1 MKISYSKGKQ
11 NKIHVSV
18 DGEYRFTVDAEYWFL
33 TPYYRLSEIKDGEES
48 DKFLTEVGSRYAFIS
63 GLRLL
68 SYADNSRRDLFR
80 KLTRKGHSPEYVNN
94 ALDKLE
100 EIGYVDDTRYAE
112 NTVDR
117 LLRTK
122 HMSKSGIKSELFKKG
137 IDGEIIEK
145 VLSETEIDAESEID
159 ALIKKKYYRFLS
171 DDKGLKKT
179 VAALQRLGYPWS
191 EIKSAIRKYVENN
204 EEFDSDD

>member
-33 TPYYRLSEIKDGEES
+33 TPWYRLGEIKDGEES
-48 DKFLTEVGSRYAFIS
+48 EKFLTEVGSRYAFVS

-80 KLTRKGHSPEYVNN
+80 KLTRKGHDPAYVNN

-100 EIGYVDDTRYAE
+100 ELGYVSDTRFAE
-112 NTVDR
+112 NTADR

-122 HMSKSGIKSELFKKG
+122 HMSRSGIKSELLRKG
-137 IDGEIIEK
+137 ISAGIIQD
-145 VLSETEIDAESEID
+145 VLERLEIDPAKEIE
-159 ALIKKKYYRFLS
+159 ALIEKKYYRYL
-171 DDKGLKKT
+171 DDEKGLRKT
-179 VAALQRLGYPWS
+179 VAALQRLGYSWS
-191 EIKSAIRKYVENN
+191 DIKSAIRKYTDGR

>member
-33 TPYYRLSEIKDGEES
+33 TPWYRLEEIEDGEES
-48 DKFLTEVGSRYAFIS
+48 EKFLAEVGSRYAFIS

-80 KLTRKGHSPEYVNN
+80 KLTMKGHNPDYVNS
-94 ALDKLE
+94 ALDRLE
-100 EIGYVDDTRYAE
+100 ELGYVNDMRFAE
-112 NTVDR
+112 NTADR

-122 HMSKSGIKSELFKKG
+122 HMSGNGIKSELLKKG
-137 IDGEIIEK
+137 ISAEIIGK
-145 VLSETEIDAESEID
+145 VLDEADIDSAKEIG
-159 ALIKKKYYRFLS
+159 ALIEKKYSRYLS
-171 DDKGLKKT
+171 DEKGIRKT
-179 VAALQRLGYPWS
+179 VAALQRLGYSWS
-191 EIKSAIRKYVENN
+191 DIKSAIKNYTDSS
-204 EEFDSDD
+204 EEFDSYD

>member
-33 TPYYRLSEIKDGEES
+33 TPWYRLDEIKDGEES
-48 DKFLTEVGSRYAFIS
+48 EKFLTEVGSRYAFVS

-80 KLTRKGHSPEYVNN
+80 KLTRKGHDPAYVNN
-94 ALDKLE
+94 A
-100 EIGYVDDTRYAE
+100 R
-112 NTVDR
+112 
-117 LLRTK
+117 
-122 HMSKSGIKSELFKKG
+122 SGIKSELLRKG
-137 IDGEIIEK
+137 IGAEIIQD
-145 VLSETEIDAESEID
+145 VLERLEIDPAKEIE
-159 ALIKKKYYRFLS
+159 ALIEKKYYRYLT
-171 DDKGLKKT
+171 DEKGLRKT
-179 VAALQRLGYPWS
+179 VAALQRLGYSWS
-191 EIKSAIRKYVENN
+191 DIKSAIRKYTDGR

>member
-33 TPYYRLSEIKDGEES
+33 TPWYRLDEIKDGEES
-48 DKFLTEVGSRYAFIS
+48 GKFLNEVGSRYAFVS

-68 SYADNSRRDLFR
+68 SYADNSRRDLFL
-80 KLTRKGHSPEYVNN
+80 KLTRKGHSPEHVNS
-94 ALDKLE
+94 AIDKLE
-100 EIGYVDDTRYAE
+100 ELGYVSDMRFAE
-112 NTVDR
+112 NTADR

-122 HMSKSGIKSELFKKG
+122 HMSRSGIKSELLRKG
-137 IDGEIIEK
+137 IGAEIIQD
-145 VLSETEIDAESEID
+145 VLERLEIDPAKEIE
-159 ALIKKKYYRFLS
+159 ALIEKKYHRYLT
-171 DDKGLKKT
+171 DEKGLRKT
-179 VAALQRLGYPWS
+179 VAALQRLGYSWS
-191 EIKSAIRKYVENN
+191 DIKSAIRKYTDGR

>member
-33 TPYYRLSEIKDGEES
+33 TPWYRLDEIKDGKES
-48 DKFLTEVGSRYAFIS
+48 EKFLNEVGSRYAFVS

-80 KLTRKGHSPEYVNN
+80 KLTRKGHDPAYVNN

-100 EIGYVDDTRYAE
+100 ELGYVSDMRFAE
-112 NTVDR
+112 NTADR

-122 HMSKSGIKSELFKKG
+122 HMSRSGIKSELLRKG
-137 IDGEIIEK
+137 IGAEIIQD
-145 VLSETEIDAESEID
+145 VLERLEIDPAKEIE
-159 ALIKKKYYRFLS
+159 ALIEKKYYRYLT
-171 DDKGLKKT
+171 DEKGLRKT
-179 VAALQRLGYPWS
+179 VAALQRLGYSWS
-191 EIKSAIRKYVENN
+191 DIKSAIRKYTDGR

>member
-159 ALIKKKYYRFLS
+159 ALIEKKYYRFLS